1 MSKEVMIQEIIQK
14 CKAGGA
20 YISGEFFFTLAFC
33 SESELKKICA
43 DLNINTSASVA

>member
-1 MSKEVMIQEIIQK
+1 MPKEAMIQEIIQT

-20 YISGEFFFTLAFC
+20 YIGGDFFFALAFC